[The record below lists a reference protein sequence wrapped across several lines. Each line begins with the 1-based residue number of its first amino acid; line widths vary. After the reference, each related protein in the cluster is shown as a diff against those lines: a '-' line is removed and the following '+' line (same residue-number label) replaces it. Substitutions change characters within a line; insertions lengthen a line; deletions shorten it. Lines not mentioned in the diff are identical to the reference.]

1 MRRTKAHD
9 GRLEVSA
16 SDVETLFS
24 NGPIRV
30 FAESSSVFG
39 TTHTHSSQR
48 GMGMESIT
56 KRGRSILRRDR
67 EPGDGAQDPFGRPA
81 EKPYLRTAAPQ
92 DPPLPSYWESGA
104 KFMDLCATARA
115 NGDDVEAA
123 RVFRLAAD
131 TWGTNHPR
139 YADAIE
145 ALAETRTT
153 QGMLEDALALG
164 SEALAQLRVT
174 KGANNP
180 RVTEALL
187 KVSAHHE
194 ALGDVPAA
202 LEAAVEATTI
212 AAISGRSSKLYVA
225 ALSVATA
232 LGPTDERV
240 ATEAEARRILVDAF
254 TPRPDV
260 NGYPGI
266 AD

>member
-104 KFMDLCATARA
+104 KFMDLGATARA

-131 TWGTNHPR
+131 TWGKSHPK

-212 AAISGRSSKLYVA
+212 AAISGRSSKLYVS

-240 ATEAEARRILVDAF
+240 EAEAEARRILVDAF

>member
-1 MRRTKAHD
+1 
-9 GRLEVSA
+9 
-16 SDVETLFS
+16 
-24 NGPIRV
+24 
-30 FAESSSVFG
+30 
-39 TTHTHSSQR
+39 
-48 GMGMESIT
+48 
-56 KRGRSILRRDR
+56 
-67 EPGDGAQDPFGRPA
+67 
-81 EKPYLRTAAPQ
+81 
-92 DPPLPSYWESGA
+92 
-104 KFMDLCATARA
+104 MDLGATARA

-123 RVFRLAAD
+123 RVVRLAAD

-153 QGMLEDALALG
+153 AGMLEDALALG

-240 ATEAEARRILVDAF
+240 EAEAEARRILVDAF

>member
-92 DPPLPSYWESGA
+92 DPPLPSYRESGA
-104 KFMDLCATARA
+104 KFMDLGAPARA
-115 NGDDVEAA
+115 
-123 RVFRLAAD
+123 VFRLAAD

-153 QGMLEDALALG
+153 AGMLEDALALG

-212 AAISGRSSKLYVA
+212 AAISGRSSKLYVS
-225 ALSVATA
+225 ALGVATA

>member
-39 TTHTHSSQR
+39 TSHTHSSQR

-104 KFMDLCATARA
+104 KFMDLGATARA

-123 RVFRLAAD
+123 RVVRLAAD

-153 QGMLEDALALG
+153 AGMLEDALALG

-212 AAISGRSSKLYVA
+212 AAISGRISKLYVA

-240 ATEAEARRILVDAF
+240 EAEAEARRILVDAF

>member
-67 EPGDGAQDPFGRPA
+67 EPGDGVQDPFGRPA

-104 KFMDLCATARA
+104 KFMDLGATARA

-131 TWGTNHPR
+131 TWGKNHPK

-240 ATEAEARRILVDAF
+240 EAEAEARRILVDAF

>member
-24 NGPIRV
+24 NGPIRPRGQV
-30 FAESSSVFG
+30 VRIWHL
-39 TTHTHSSQR
+39 THHSSQR

-104 KFMDLCATARA
+104 KFMDLGATARA

-212 AAISGRSSKLYVA
+212 AAISGRSSKLYVS

-240 ATEAEARRILVDAF
+240 EAEAEARRILVDAF

>member
-1 MRRTKAHD
+1 
-9 GRLEVSA
+9 
-16 SDVETLFS
+16 
-24 NGPIRV
+24 
-30 FAESSSVFG
+30 
-39 TTHTHSSQR
+39 
-48 GMGMESIT
+48 
-56 KRGRSILRRDR
+56 
-67 EPGDGAQDPFGRPA
+67 
-81 EKPYLRTAAPQ
+81 
-92 DPPLPSYWESGA
+92 
-104 KFMDLCATARA
+104 MDLGATALA

-212 AAISGRSSKLYVA
+212 AAIAAATPRVLVRVLTGISWFIVVTADGRD
-225 ALSVATA
+225 A
-232 LGPTDERV
+232 LG
-240 ATEAEARRILVDAF
+240 I
-254 TPRPDV
+254 V
-260 NGYPGI
+260 NGLRFVTQNDEVTAKPQVVLI
-266 AD
+266 AGGSALRCRAWLNLQAGL